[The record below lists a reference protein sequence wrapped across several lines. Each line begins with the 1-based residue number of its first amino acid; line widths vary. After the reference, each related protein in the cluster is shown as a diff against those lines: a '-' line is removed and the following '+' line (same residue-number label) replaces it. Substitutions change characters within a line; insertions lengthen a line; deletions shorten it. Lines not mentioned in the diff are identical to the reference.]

1 MKEIDTKNRTRYW
14 WYIIFDYISILL
26 DKKSY
31 EKVLIYDTSQ
41 KNFLSSKP
49 LHIWFEI
56 VDGLIKIYDGIR
68 YSVLIV
74 PESYDTIIIGLDI
87 L

>member
-1 MKEIDTKNRTRYW
+1 M
-14 WYIIFDYISILL
+14 
-26 DKKSY
+26 
-31 EKVLIYDTSQ
+31 IYDISH
-41 KNFLSSKP
+41 KNFLSSKT

-68 YSVLIV
+68 YSELFV
-74 PESYDTIIIGLDI
+74 PESYDAIIIGLDI